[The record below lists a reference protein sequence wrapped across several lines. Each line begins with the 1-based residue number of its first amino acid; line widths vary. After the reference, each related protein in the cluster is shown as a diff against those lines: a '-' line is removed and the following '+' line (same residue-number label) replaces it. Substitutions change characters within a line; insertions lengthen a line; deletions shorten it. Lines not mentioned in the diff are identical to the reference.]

1 MIEVC
6 INIIFINKYY
16 IKVIYNS
23 LHLKNVDV
31 QYYDKELIDKIYF
44 YNILKNK

>member
-1 MIEVC
+1 MIEAC

-23 LHLKNVDV
+23 LNFKNVNV
-31 QYYDKELIDKIYF
+31 KYYDK
-44 YNILKNK
+44 